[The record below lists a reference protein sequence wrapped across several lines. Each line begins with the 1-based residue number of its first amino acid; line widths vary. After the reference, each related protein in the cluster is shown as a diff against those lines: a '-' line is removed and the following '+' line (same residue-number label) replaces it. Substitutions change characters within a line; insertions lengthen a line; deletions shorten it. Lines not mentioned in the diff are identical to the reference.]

1 MFNISVDMEKILI
14 GRGAPCDVMLPDAR
28 VSYHHATIETVKDF
42 YHITDTGSKN
52 GTYLDDTRLHP
63 GKRYPLSTG
72 DTIRIGGF
80 VLTINVSVPV
90 AETYSAEK
98 TDILARNML
107 VAGSKENE
115 ESGLRLEIIEGE
127 SKGMAFEAPKGSHSV
142 SVGTADDCDLV
153 VAEKVIRNLKL
164 MIALTPAGW
173 KIEEESVAD
182 HFRSVTYPARGRLHD
197 GDEITIK
204 KTVIRIHDAVDKTL
218 SRLKTDKELE
228 AEGEVPA
235 QPVKAELDPT
245 DLAAAPGAADHES
258 PAPEEKKPAP
268 SPVRRQKPEEKDEKY
283 GSEYRIAA
291 IAFGIIAFLVSLLI
305 LILILF

>member
-1 MFNISVDMEKILI
+1 ISVDMEKILI

-28 VSYHHATIETVKDF
+28 VSYHHATIETVKDL

-52 GTYLDDTRLHP
+52 GTHLQDVRLHP

-72 DTIRIGGF
+72 DAIRIGGF
-80 VLTINVSVPV
+80 VLTVNVSVPV
-90 AETYSAEK
+90 AEAYSAEK

-115 ESGLRLEIIEGE
+115 KSGLRLEIIEGE

-153 VAEKVIRNLKL
+153 VTEKVIRNLKL

-173 KIEEESVAD
+173 KIDEESVAD

-204 KTVIRIHDAVDKTL
+204 KTVIRVHDDVDKTL

-228 AEGEVPA
+228 AGVEPPPPENTQLSPSD
-235 QPVKAELDPT
+235 LD
-245 DLAAAPGAADHES
+245 AAHETG
-258 PAPEEKKPAP
+258 PAPEEKQPAP
-268 SPVRRQKPEEKDEKY
+268 SPVRQQEPPGKEEKY
-283 GSEYRIAA
+283 STEYRIAA
-291 IAFGIIAFLVSLLI
+291 IAIGIIAFLVSLLI
-305 LILILF
+305 LIFILF